1 MEEITR
7 GYVET
12 KHCQLHYYQS
22 GNGQP
27 IILLHPTPNSQFFL
41 KTIPFLSDSYQ
52 VFSVD
57 TPGYGNSTRPKVPF
71 SSLEEY
77 ANEIVSFIKIKKLKS
92 VILLGHM
99 TGAVTALEAAIQA
112 KKQISNLLE
121 HKPSKEVCLL
131 MSKIEEGDTNDPQ
144 KINAWISRSNF
155 GDLNKGGG

>member
-27 IILLHPTPNSQFFL
+27 IIMLHPTPNSQFFL

-77 ANEIVSFIKIKKLKS
+77 ANEIVSFIKIHMRVKASISVKKREGYIFRLHES
-92 VILLGHM
+92 EPEGFP
-99 TGAVTALEAAIQA
+99 
-112 KKQISNLLE
+112 KKFDAPFYFS
-121 HKPSKEVCLL
+121 
-131 MSKIEEGDTNDPQ
+131 
-144 KINAWISRSNF
+144 
-155 GDLNKGGG
+155 